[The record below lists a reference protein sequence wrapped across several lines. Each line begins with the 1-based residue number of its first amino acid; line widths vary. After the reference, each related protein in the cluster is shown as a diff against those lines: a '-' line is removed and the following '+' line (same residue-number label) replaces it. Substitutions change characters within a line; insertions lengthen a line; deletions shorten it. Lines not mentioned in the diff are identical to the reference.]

1 MTPNSSAIEQF
12 NSLTPVHQQ
21 QVIDF
26 VAFLKSRE
34 QVKADQVIAEGT
46 TDASL
51 QPAST
56 NALQAFQSAGL
67 VGCLDIDPTESY
79 QSAIH
84 KYLDQKYQQ
93 ETL

>member
-1 MTPNSSAIEQF
+1 MTPNSSAIEQL
-12 NSLTPVHQQ
+12 NTLSPAHQQ
-21 QVIDF
+21 QVVDF
-26 VAFLKSRE
+26 IAFLKSRE
-34 QVKADQVIAEGT
+34 QVQDGQAIVEVT

-51 QPAST
+51 QPALT
-56 NALQAFQSAGL
+56 NALQTFQSAGL

-84 KYLDQKYQQ
+84 NYLDQKYQQ